1 MLKPYCY
8 KVIDAIDGFRAYL
21 VEGDTLEE
29 ATKKAIAR
37 AKKIIEENLRIF
49 NYCNEGALTREKAT
63 KSILFY
69 RITPKAVE
77 CHYITLPLD

>member
-1 MLKPYCY
+1 MPKPYSY
-8 KVIDAIDGFRAYL
+8 KIINAIDGFRAYL

-29 ATKKAIAR
+29 ATEKAIEK
-37 AKKIIEENLRIF
+37 AKKIIEENLQIF
-49 NYCNEGALTREKAT
+49 NYCNAGALTREKAT
-63 KSILFY
+63 QSILFY